1 MKRAICRYIKYTF
14 WAAVS
19 SPCWLHALLDN
30 HWKAYNCPSPFQCDD
45 ICFEW
50 NTNPFLIVTGCLFPE
65 IWAIIRSR
73 RFEKAR
79 LMELQEFRSWFWQR
93 INWNQCMDECLEASR
108 GWRHCECKDL
118 SFLLYLEWER
128 SSSAMLAKISVTRQ
142 QARTQCLVSV
152 WRTCS
157 KLLSK
162 VLSRW
167 EIDVL
172 SVEENGFSKVSGAT
186 WWWTCHQ
193 PNLGA
198 FNHLILTLFPIET
211 RHVGMY
217 LLAVNSSTHNPLH
230 PNWNC
235 WSA

>member
-1 MKRAICRYIKYTF
+1 M
-14 WAAVS
+14 
-19 SPCWLHALLDN
+19 
-30 HWKAYNCPSPFQCDD
+30 
-45 ICFEW
+45 
-50 NTNPFLIVTGCLFPE
+50 TGCLFPE

-79 LMELQEFRSWFWQR
+79 LMELRECRSWFWQR
-93 INWNQCMDECLEASR
+93 INWNQCTDECLEASR

-118 SFLLYLEWER
+118 SFSFPLYLEWER
-128 SSSAMLAKISVTRQ
+128 SSSAVLAKISFTRQ
-142 QARTQCLVSV
+142 QARTQCLVSG
-152 WRTCS
+152 WWTCS
-157 KLLSK
+157 KLL
-162 VLSRW
+162 VLRRC

-172 SVEENGFSKVSGAT
+172 SVEENRFSKVSGAI
-186 WWWTCHQ
+186 WWWTCHG

-198 FNHLILTLFPIET
+198 FNHLMPILFPIET

-217 LLAVNSSTHNPLH
+217 LLDISLSNHNPLH